1 MTKHRQFITLSRS
14 VIAYLIAMAAG
25 AMTFVP
31 ALIAASPRPST
42 VLVKQGF
49 VRFVEAELGVALLG
63 LAIFAL
69 PVFPFYLAGMMIAKK
84 VGTRHWFYF
93 ATMGVVLSLGL
104 WAGIAS
110 LPHPGVNQHFEFGV
124 LSRLVV
130 PVGVVSGLACWLFL
144 YLTCARESL

>member
-1 MTKHRQFITLSRS
+1 VSKHREFITLSRS

-31 ALIAASPRPST
+31 ALIAASSRSST
-42 VLVKQGF
+42 VLVNQGF
-49 VRFVEAELGVALLG
+49 VRFVEAELSVALLG

-84 VGTRHWFYF
+84 VGTKHWFYF

-110 LPHPGVNQHFEFGV
+110 LPHLGINQHFQFGV

-144 YLTCARESL
+144 RLTCARDSL